1 MRSEGYDRKKEQ
13 EAMNKSS
20 SLQQSCTTLR
30 YNNISELRKE
40 YEDEVNSL
48 KEKNR
53 TLGGLLL
60 QERRK
65 NEALEIKLREKR
77 SYSME
82 HELIN
87 MKKDMRRA
95 CLLLK

>member
-1 MRSEGYDRKKEQ
+1 MSD
-13 EAMNKSS
+13 
-20 SLQQSCTTLR
+20 LR
-30 YNNISELRKE
+30 REF
-40 YEDEVNSL
+40 EDEIKSL

-65 NEALEIKLREKR
+65 NEALEVRLREKVANLTLER
-77 SYSME
+77 E
-82 HELIN
+82 VVNL
-87 MKKDMRRA
+87 KKDMRRA

>member
-1 MRSEGYDRKKEQ
+1 
-13 EAMNKSS
+13 MNKST

-30 YNNISELRKE
+30 YNNISEVRKE
-40 YEDEVNSL
+40 YEEELNGL

-65 NEALEIKLREKR
+65 SEMLETRLREKR
-77 SYSME
+77 CIHQE
-82 HELIN
+82 HEILI
-87 MKKDMRRA
+87 MKKDLRRA